1 MNLKNYLNEALPLNE
16 AIEQDPEE
24 IYNGFKKIQLTL
36 DLLKKSDKVSE
47 FFDRYRSNLCVVVPE
62 FSANIFKKYINW
74 CIIGYKHSE
83 DTKDWFSNIVNNPDQ
98 FRDIY
103 EEDDLAST
111 SSDDFDVVDE
121 VVAELVP
128 MAYKKIVGKTI
139 NLWR

>member
-1 MNLKNYLNEALPLNE
+1 M
-16 AIEQDPEE
+16 
-24 IYNGFKKIQLTL
+24 
-36 DLLKKSDKVSE
+36 
-47 FFDRYRSNLCVVVPE
+47 
-62 FSANIFKKYINW
+62 

-98 FRDIY
+98 FRDIC